1 MSVERS
7 KRFNGKLD
15 VTYITKSSLNEDLGQ
30 NRTTLSKKGAV
41 FGKTLRRV
49 PLQSIMACTLLFAA
63 LLHVECTSFW
73 WNMCVGTACSLV
85 ACQEIL
91 FMILLTCGKNVS
103 PSCCCAE
110 QGMADTKRVPG
121 PTYYAPRLGLVD
133 KKDVYSKT
141 NLKSSIQYSFGK
153 AQLPWQKK
161 VKPTQGVRERVRDS
175 SERQVSPYLLFSCM
189 LCERFT
195 CSCLLYSRHQS

>member
-1 MSVERS
+1 MDRAATPVSVERS

-161 VKPTQGVRERVRDS
+161 VKPTQ
-175 SERQVSPYLLFSCM
+175 
-189 LCERFT
+189 
-195 CSCLLYSRHQS
+195 

>member
-1 MSVERS
+1 MHIILVE
-7 KRFNGKLD
+7 F
-15 VTYITKSSLNEDLGQ
+15 E
-30 NRTTLSKKGAV
+30 
-41 FGKTLRRV
+41 RRHG
-49 PLQSIMACTLLFAA
+49 M
-63 LLHVECTSFW
+63 
-73 WNMCVGTACSLV
+73 LV

-103 PSCCCAE
+103 PFCCCAE

-121 PTYYAPRLGLVD
+121 PTYYAPKLGLVD

-161 VKPTQGVRERVRDS
+161 VKPTQGVLGRVRDS
-175 SERQVSPYLLFSCM
+175 SERQVSP
-189 LCERFT
+189 
-195 CSCLLYSRHQS
+195 CLLLSAPSVSASPSLVYCSRGDSRHQS